1 MCGINGILSFKKL
14 PENTAQVIQKMNDL
28 IIHRGPDDS
37 GVFESPQVIM
47 GMQRLS
53 IIEIKNGHQP
63 MFNENKTICIVFN
76 GEIYNFKKIQLEL
89 KNQGVQFFTNSD
101 TEVIL
106 KLYEI
111 HKEKFVDYLEGM
123 FAFSIYDIL
132 NNKLIIGRDRFG
144 EKPLYYTYQ
153 NDQLIWAS
161 ELKSIISTNPDFKKI
176 DENILYIYFSLTY
189 IPAPHTIYK
198 NIYKLSPGHILVYNL
213 TDKNYI
219 LSKYYSIKLTPLK
232 DKNELHY
239 EEAKKHIRKQIIDS
253 VEQCMIADVPIC
265 AFLSGGV
272 DSAIISSLMAHIS
285 TKKIKTF
292 TVAFRN
298 KRFDESIRAREVANH
313 IHSQHFQYFLE
324 IKDIISEIQKI
335 ILNFDE
341 PFADSSFLPTYFI
354 SKKASE
360 HVKVALTGEGSDEV
374 FGGYNK
380 YYIHTYFKK
389 IQEKYPYILNSTIL
403 KKILNT
409 QYLKGL
415 DSNSLLIK
423 LKKIQSIDT
432 HNPILN
438 HFNIISLGF
447 SKKEINTLLNK
458 KYPQINELFS
468 QNLSEKI
475 DQYEALDLARKLDF
489 EISLE
494 GDLLTKVDRCTMLNS
509 LETRSPF
516 LNQHIVDYSFQ
527 LPQKFLIKNRNK
539 KRILKDIF
547 ADILPTNYLNTP
559 KKGFE
564 LPIGDLIRN
573 ELKQDI
579 EETLSVK
586 NLAKHNLININY
598 VQEIIK
604 LHIYE
609 NHYYANKIWCLYCF
623 QKWWNNNFDII

>member
-14 PENTAQVIQKMNDL
+14 PENTVQLIKKMNDL
-28 IIHRGPDDS
+28 IIHRGPDDNGIFQS
-37 GVFESPQVIM
+37 GHVIM

-63 MFNENKTICIVFN
+63 MYNENKTICIVFN
-76 GEIYNFKKIQLEL
+76 GEIYNFKKIQHEL
-89 KNQGVQFFTNSD
+89 INQGVQFFTNSD

-176 DENILYIYFSLTY
+176 DENILSIYFSLTY

-213 TDKNYI
+213 TDKNYT

-232 DKNELHY
+232 DKKELQY
-239 EEAKKHIRKQIIDS
+239 EEAKKHFRKQVVDS

-265 AFLSGGV
+265 SFLSGGV

-313 IHSQHFQYFLE
+313 IHSQHYQYFLE
-324 IKDIISEIQKI
+324 IKDIITEIQKI

-360 HVKVALTGEGSDEV
+360 HVKVALTGEGSDEI

-380 YYIHTYFKK
+380 YYIHTYFKN
-389 IQEKYPYILNSTIL
+389 IQEKYPYILNSSIL

-527 LPQKFLIKNRNK
+527 IPQEFLIKNRNK

-547 ADILPTNYLNTP
+547 TDILPTNYLNTP

>member
-14 PENTAQVIQKMNDL
+14 PENTVLEIQKMNDL

-37 GVFESPQVIM
+37 GIFESPQVIM
-47 GMQRLS
+47 GMRRLS

-63 MFNENKTICIVFN
+63 MFNEKKTICIVFN
-76 GEIYNFKKIQLEL
+76 GEIYNFKKIKNDLI
-89 KNQGVQFFTNSD
+89 NQGLSFSTNSD

-111 HKEKFVDYLEGM
+111 YKENFVDYLEGM

-153 NDQLIWAS
+153 NEQLIWAS
-161 ELKSIISTNPDFKKI
+161 ELKSIIATNLDFKKI
-176 DENILYIYFSLTY
+176 DEQVLSIYFSLTY

-198 NIYKLSPGHILVYNL
+198 DIFKLSPGHILVYNIM
-213 TDKNYI
+213 DKNFT
-219 LSKYYSIKLTPLK
+219 LTNYYTIKLSPLK
-232 DKNELHY
+232 NKKVIQY
-239 EEAKKHIRKQIIDS
+239 EDAKKHIKKQVINS

-272 DSAIISSLMAHIS
+272 DSAIISSLMAKVS
-285 TKKIKTF
+285 AKKIKTF

-298 KRFDESIRAREVANH
+298 KRYDESIRARDVANH

-324 IKDIISEIQKI
+324 IKDIITEIEKI

-360 HVKVALTGEGSDEV
+360 HVKVALTGEGSDEI

-380 YYIHTYFKK
+380 YYIHTYFKQ
-389 IQEKYPYILNSTIL
+389 IQEKYPFILNSPIL

-432 HNPILN
+432 NNPILN

-447 SKKEINTLLNK
+447 NKQEINILFNK
-458 KYPQINELFS
+458 KPLQINELFP
-468 QNLSEKI
+468 QNLSYKVDE
-475 DQYEALDLARKLDF
+475 YEALDLARKLDF

-494 GDLLTKVDRCTMLNS
+494 GDLLPKVDRCTMLNS

-516 LNQHIVDYSFQ
+516 LNHHIVDYSFQ
-527 LPQKFLIKNRNK
+527 LPQEYLIKNRNK
-539 KRILKDIF
+539 KRILKEIF

-564 LPIGDLIRN
+564 LPIGDLIRH
-573 ELKQDI
+573 ELKEEI
-579 EETLSVK
+579 EKILSVK
-586 NLAKHNLININY
+586 NLAKHNLLNIDY
-598 VQEIIK
+598 VQEIIR